1 MKLSRF
7 LLPEKKKSYTI
18 FFVVFGVLT
27 ALMAM
32 GMLNLTVD
40 NDITNLL
47 PVNAETEYERDKVA
61 RLSKEFPSEQP
72 MLLGVQNAFTLEH
85 IETLWKMTKE
95 ISELPYV
102 KGVMS
107 PFNSTYFKKFNDSFT
122 IQRMNPNYYPKTQEE
137 LDEFVA
143 NLTSNRYLVGS
154 VISKDHKTAG
164 IVIKMDF
171 DATIGEPVDESK
183 LYIKAAKFLF
193 GKTFGP
199 HKITR
204 TDYYMQVESVMNKY
218 QGCFDKMYIAGVPVY
233 EAKTKIY
240 LVKDMFILLV
250 PAIFLMILTLYM
262 NIRTKRGTIL
272 PLSVML
278 LSLAWTMGAIGW
290 MRLSLTTMSILLPPL
305 MLTIGSSY
313 TLHYLSAYYADSQ
326 LYTDPEKLV
335 LGTTK
340 HIFQTIILASLTTA
354 IGFASF
360 VTATIEPIRVFGAL
374 AVMGV
379 AITVIFTFIFL
390 PKVLR
395 FMPIP
400 HDARVEKVKNDIFSK
415 MLNKFANVVYP
426 ARYIFVIMYVIAVV
440 LFVIF
445 IPQLKVQTNA
455 ADFFKDS
462 DDLRKGL
469 IFLQENFDGTNSYNI
484 TIRSLDN
491 KKDFFKTR
499 EGLEIAKKF
508 QDYIDNNV
516 EIGGYT
522 MIGWNISPVKLVED
536 LNHVMTG
543 EYGLPKDDAV
553 IRRFLTYLKASGE
566 DGIKGM
572 INKNFSAIT
581 FTVRT
586 KTNNPKEKNLMTEQ
600 ELSQLYKK
608 MTKDLDAIAKETGL
622 VTAEAWGE
630 ILVMSNISHYM
641 IKDQIMNI
649 CSTLVLVFL
658 TTLLVFRSIYFS
670 IMSLI
675 PLSFGVM
682 LNFAI
687 MSIFRIPLDVSTV
700 MISAVAIGVG
710 IDDSIHFMLN
720 YRHRLRDGIPVKD
733 AVIQT
738 LHKTSRPITFTSI
751 ALILG
756 FAVFFMSSF
765 KPIIYFGVLIA
776 ISMVTCTVATLFI
789 LPSMLIVMDRFRFKY
804 RQNTITGVNPKKSTD
819 NPK

>member
-1 MKLSRF
+1 MKLSQI
-7 LLPEKKKSYTI
+7 LLPEKKKSYVI
-18 FFVVFGVLT
+18 FFVVFCVLT
-27 ALMAM
+27 AFVAM
-32 GMLNLTVD
+32 GMLNLGVD

-47 PVNAETEYERDKVA
+47 PVNAETEYERDKVS
-61 RLSKEFPSEQP
+61 RLNKEFPFIQP
-72 MLLGVQNAFTLEH
+72 MLLGVENAFDLEH
-85 IETLWKMTKE
+85 IESLWKMTKE
-95 ISELPYV
+95 ISELSYV
-102 KGVMS
+102 KSIMS

-122 IQRMNPNYYPKTQEE
+122 IQRMNPNYCPKTQEE
-137 LDEFVA
+137 LDEFIA
-143 NLTSNRYLVGS
+143 NLTSNRYLIGS
-154 VISKDHKTAG
+154 VISKDHKSAG
-164 IVIKMDF
+164 IVIKMNF
-171 DATIGEPVDESK
+171 DATIGDPVDESK
-183 LYIKAAKFLF
+183 FYIKAAKFLF

-204 TDYYMQVESVMNKY
+204 TDYYMQVEEVMNKY
-218 QGCFDKMYIAGVPVY
+218 QGDFDKMYIAGVPVY

-240 LVKDMFILLV
+240 LVKDMVILLV
-250 PAIFLMILTLYM
+250 PAIFLMILTLFL
-262 NIRTKRGTIL
+262 NIRTKRGTVL

-290 MRLSLTTMSILLPPL
+290 VRISLTTMSILLPPL
-305 MLTIGSSY
+305 LLTIGSSY

-326 LYTDPEKLV
+326 LYDDPYQLV
-335 LGTTK
+335 NNTTK
-340 HIFQTIILASLTTA
+340 HIFQTIFLASLTTA

-360 VTATIEPIRVFGAL
+360 VTATIEPIRIFGAL

-379 AITVIFTFIFL
+379 FITVVFTFIFL

-400 HDARVEKVKNDIFSK
+400 HDARIEKVKNDIFSK
-415 MLNKFANVVYP
+415 MLNKFANLVYP
-426 ARYIFVIMYVIAVV
+426 YRYIFALLYVVAVV

-445 IPQLKVQTNA
+445 IPRLKVQTNA

-462 DDLRKGL
+462 DEVRKGL
-469 IFLQENFDGTNSYNI
+469 IFLQENFDGTNPYNI
-484 TIRSLDN
+484 TIRSVDN

-508 QDYIDNNV
+508 QDYIDANV
-516 EIGGYT
+516 VIGGHT
-522 MIGWNISPVKLVED
+522 MIGWNVSPVTLVED
-536 LNHVMTG
+536 LNYVMTG

-553 IRRFLTYLKASGE
+553 IRRFMTYLKASGE

-581 FTVRT
+581 FTART

-600 ELSQLYKK
+600 ELSQLYKRL
-608 MTKDLDAIAKETGL
+608 TKDLDAIAKETGV

-630 ILVMSNISHYM
+630 LLIMSNISHYM

-649 CSTLVLVFL
+649 CSTLILVFL
-658 TTLLVFRSIYFS
+658 TTLLVFRSLYFS
-670 IMSLI
+670 LMSLI

-710 IDDSIHFMLN
+710 IDDSIHFMLH
-720 YRHRLRDGIPVKD
+720 YRHRLRDGVSVKD
-733 AVIQT
+733 SVLET

-776 ISMVTCTVATLFI
+776 ISMVTCTIATLFI
-789 LPSMLIVMDRFRFKY
+789 LPSMLIILDRFRFKY
-804 RQNTITGVNPKKSTD
+804 RQNTIAGCNPKKTD
-819 NPK
+819 IKS